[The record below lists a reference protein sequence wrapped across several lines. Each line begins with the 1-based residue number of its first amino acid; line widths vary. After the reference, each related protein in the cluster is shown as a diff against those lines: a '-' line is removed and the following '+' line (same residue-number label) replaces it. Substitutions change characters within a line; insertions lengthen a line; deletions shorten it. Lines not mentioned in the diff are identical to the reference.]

1 MRLRSG
7 VQAALAYVLLLA
19 IIALGIP
26 LALSLKTRVN
36 DEVRSQAQGQAD
48 LVAATA
54 ADLLGPSHRN
64 ELAMVART
72 AAEAVRGRVL
82 IVNAAGTVIAD
93 SAGSGELGTSYAQR
107 PEIRSALHG
116 SSVQFQR
123 SSRTLGEEIL
133 ATASPVIRNR
143 VTVGAARITQ
153 SVASVHSA
161 INRVELGLGL
171 VGVVVLALGL
181 LVGSVIAGQIARPLG
196 RLERVASSVAHGDL
210 EARAPV
216 EGFREQR
223 SLGVSFNVM
232 TDRIRRLL
240 DSQRAFVADASHQ
253 LRTPL
258 TALRLRL
265 EEATAAGV
273 SRAARSEI
281 EAAVGEVDRLAEI
294 IEELLV
300 LSRAGERE
308 MPGERLALEP
318 LVAEA
323 LARWRPAAAER
334 EIRLEGPSS
343 SRVPGGLIGT
353 GNVTAPTAVAV
364 WCARADAER
373 ILDALLENAI
383 AYSLRGSC
391 VKVDVREGAVEIRDG
406 GPGLIDE
413 DLASV
418 FGRFH
423 RGSAGRAGAPGSGL
437 GLSIARELARG
448 WGGEVTLAN
457 NESGGALA
465 TVTLPEVPR

>member
-1 MRLRSG
+1 MPSWAPATRGARRSSR
-7 VQAALAYVLLLA
+7 AL
-19 IIALGIP
+19 
-26 LALSLKTRVN
+26 
-36 DEVRSQAQGQAD
+36 Q
-48 LVAATA
+48 
-54 ADLLGPSHRN
+54 
-64 ELAMVART
+64 
-72 AAEAVRGRVL
+72 
-82 IVNAAGTVIAD
+82 
-93 SAGSGELGTSYAQR
+93 
-107 PEIRSALHG
+107 G
-116 SSVQFQR
+116 SSVQLQR
-123 SSRTLGEEIL
+123 ASRTLGEEIL
-133 ATASPVIRNR
+133 ATAAPVIRNR

-171 VGVVVLALGL
+171 IGLVVLALGL

-265 EEATAAGV
+265 GEATAAGV
-273 SRAARSEI
+273 SPAARSEI
-281 EAAVGEVDRLAEI
+281 ESGVRELDRLAGI

-308 MPGERLALEP
+308 TPGERLELEP

-323 LARWRPAAAER
+323 LARWRPAAAGR
-334 EIRLEGPSS
+334 EIRLEGPPSS
-343 SRVPGGLIGT
+343 LVAAGGG
-353 GNVTAPTAVAV
+353 GRGEPAAPAAVAV

-373 ILDALLENAI
+373 ILDALIENAI
-383 AYSLRGSC
+383 AYSPPGSC
-391 VKVDVREGAVEIRDG
+391 VTVSVGDRGVAIRDG
-406 GPGLIDE
+406 GPGLSAE
-413 DLASV
+413 DLSSV
-418 FGRFH
+418 FERFH
-423 RGSAGRAGAPGSGL
+423 RGSAGRAGGPGQRTRALDRQGAGARL
-437 GLSIARELARG
+437 GRRGDARQRRGRRRRRNRDPAQGGAHERVAELA
-448 WGGEVTLAN
+448 
-457 NESGGALA
+457 
-465 TVTLPEVPR
+465 LP

>member
-1 MRLRSG
+1 

-54 ADLLGPSHRN
+54 ADLLGPTHRS
-64 ELAMVART
+64 ELATVART
-72 AAEAVRGRVL
+72 AAAAVRGRVL

-93 SAGSGELGTSYAQR
+93 SAGNAELGTSYAQR
-107 PEIRSALHG
+107 PEIRRALRG
-116 SSVQFQR
+116 SSVQLQR
-123 SSRTLGEEIL
+123 ASRTLGEEIL

-161 INRVELGLGL
+161 ISRVELGLGL
-171 VGVVVLALGL
+171 IGIVVLALGL
-181 LVGSVIAGQIARPLG
+181 LVGSVIARQIASPLG
-196 RLERVASSVAHGDL
+196 RLERVASLVAHGDL

-223 SLGVSFNVM
+223 SLSVSFNVM

-265 EEATAAGV
+265 GEATAAGV
-273 SRAARSEI
+273 STGARREI
-281 EAAVGEVDRLAEI
+281 EAGVGEVERLAGI
-294 IEELLV
+294 LEELLV

-308 MPGERLALEP
+308 RPGDRLELEP
-318 LVAEA
+318 LVSDA
-323 LARWRPAAAER
+323 LARWRPAAGEH
-334 EIRLEGPSS
+334 EIALEGPLPS
-343 SRVPGGLIGT
+343 PLPAA
-353 GNVTAPTAVAV
+353 GNGAVAV
-364 WCARADAER
+364 WCGRADAER

-383 AYSLRGSC
+383 AYSPSGSR
-391 VKVDVREGAVEIRDG
+391 VAVGVREGAVEIRDN
-406 GPGLIDE
+406 GPGLTDE
-413 DLASV
+413 DLESI

-423 RGSAGRAGAPGSGL
+423 RGSAGRAGVPGSGL

-457 NESGGALA
+457 NEDGGALA
-465 TVTLPEVPR
+465 TVTLPGAPR